1 MSDELT
7 LADRIVLR
15 LTGLAVLLRH
25 PYLLLR
31 ISSINGKSLDVA
43 TPRTD
48 LDRFAWRK
56 LFDHNPLFTICCDKL
71 AAKQHA
77 LAICPDLK
85 TAETLWVGDS
95 VDEIPFEQ
103 LAGDAVFK
111 ANHGSGWNVMVRGGR
126 YERDDVVR
134 KARRWLGNQYGWIN
148 GEWGYK
154 HVRKRIMI
162 ERMLLDNGEPVGTE
176 YKFHISG
183 GRMAYVYIQRKV
195 NEEKSWLCV
204 ERDGTALPEP
214 AMPGSGWAPLPIPPE
229 FDRMRDIAEKLGAP
243 FDHIRVDLYDIDG
256 DVYFSELTVYPQSG
270 RSVVNPRL
278 VWLRTAGWQLENSWF
293 LSTPQRGWNGLYAGA
308 LRRWLTT
315 FPTEAEVPRP
325 ASRQMRSSL

>member
-1 MSDELT
+1 MSDQFT

-15 LTGLAVLLRH
+15 LVGLAILLRH
-25 PYLLLR
+25 PYLLFR
-31 ISSINGKSLDVA
+31 ISSINGRLLDVV

-56 LFDHNPLFTICCDKL
+56 LFDHNPLFTMCCDKL
-71 AAKQHA
+71 ASKQHA
-77 LAICPDLK
+77 LEVAPGLK

-95 VDEIPFEQ
+95 VEAIPFDK
-103 LAGDAVFK
+103 LAGNVVFK
-111 ANHGSGWNVMVRGGR
+111 ANHGSGWNVMIRDGH
-126 YERDDVVR
+126 YERENVLR
-134 KARRWLGNQYGWIN
+134 KARRWLSNQYGWIN

-154 HVRKRIMI
+154 HARKRLVI
-162 ERMLLDNGEPVGTE
+162 ERMLLEDGEPVNTE

-183 GRMAYVYIQRKV
+183 GRTAYVYMQRKV

-229 FDRMRDIAEKLGAP
+229 FEHMREAAEKLGAP
-243 FDHIRVDLYDIDG
+243 FDHIRVDLYAIDG
-256 DVYFSELTVYPQSG
+256 DIYFSELTVYPQSG

-278 VWLRTAGWQLENSWF
+278 VWLRTAGWHLENSWF
-293 LSTPQRGWNGLYAGA
+293 LSTPQRGWRCLYARA
-308 LRRWLTT
+308 VRRWLATRLVQ
-315 FPTEAEVPRP
+315 AEVRR
-325 ASRQMRSSL
+325 AEAAR